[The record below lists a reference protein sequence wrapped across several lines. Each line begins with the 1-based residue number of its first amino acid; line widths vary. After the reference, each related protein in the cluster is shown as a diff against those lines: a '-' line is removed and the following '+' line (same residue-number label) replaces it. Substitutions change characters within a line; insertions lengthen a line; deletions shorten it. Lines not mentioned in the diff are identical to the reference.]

1 MTEITN
7 IRLLIVN
14 YPGAMQSAI
23 IGLKEMF
30 MLANQLIMKLA
41 EHSQCQ
47 SEINSGHR
55 SKFDIRFEVDSINPY
70 IWLPQDA
77 QEKTAVHSKAHVIV
91 LPPSIEGEYF
101 INPETSL
108 IQWLVQQHQQGSIIC
123 SACAGS
129 FVIAAAGLLD
139 HRAATTHWDLAGMLA
154 KQYPKVQVNS
164 EKILIN
170 DGDIITAG
178 GLMSWIDLGLELVA
192 QFSQPS
198 IMRQL
203 GKYLIVDTGS
213 REQSYYQSFK
223 PTLDHGDKIILKIQH
238 FIQANFQQTL
248 SIAKLAQQCHLTER
262 TFLRH
267 FVTAT
272 VFKPSEYIQRLRIQ
286 KACDLL
292 ETTAFTFEVISLK
305 VGYEDT
311 SACRKAFVKITGLT
325 PKDFKRRFSQTAEL
339 KKINI
344 AQSAAQS
351 KNA

>member
-1 MTEITN
+1 MTKRTN

-30 MLANQLIMKLA
+30 VLANQLIMKFTA
-41 EHSQCQ
+41 DSQYQ
-47 SEINSGHR
+47 SEINSGQKP
-55 SKFDIRFEVDSINPY
+55 KFDTRFEVDSIDCD
-70 IWLPQDA
+70 IWLPQGV

-154 KQYPKVQVNS
+154 KQFPKVKVNS

-192 QFSQPS
+192 QFTQPV

-203 GKYLIVDTGS
+203 GKYLIVDTGP

-223 PTLDHGDKIILKIQH
+223 PILDHGDKIILRIQH
-238 FIQANFQQTL
+238 FIQANFQQPL

-267 FVTAT
+267 FFTAT
-272 VFKPSEYIQRLRIQ
+272 GIKPNAYIQRLRIQ

-292 ETTAFTFEVISLK
+292 ETTVFTFETISLK

-325 PKDFKRRFSQTAEL
+325 PKDFKRRFSRTAEL
-339 KKINI
+339 KNI
-344 AQSAAQS
+344 TIA
-351 KNA
+351 

>member
-1 MTEITN
+1 MTKIKN

-30 MLANQLIMKLA
+30 MLANQLIMKFT

-47 SEINSGHR
+47 SEINSGHE
-55 SKFDIRFEVDSINPY
+55 SKFDIRFEVDSIDPY
-70 IWLPQDA
+70 IWLSQDV
-77 QEKTAVHSKAHVIV
+77 QEKKAVHSKTHVIV

-101 INPETSL
+101 IHPETSL

-129 FVIAAAGLLD
+129 FVIAAAGLLN
-139 HRAATTHWDLAGMLA
+139 HRAATTHWDLAGMLT
-154 KQYPKVQVNS
+154 KQFPKVQVNS

-192 QFSQPS
+192 QFSQPA

-203 GKYLIVDTGS
+203 GKYLVVDTGP
-213 REQSYYQSFK
+213 REQSYYQSFQ
-223 PTLDHGDKIILKIQH
+223 PTLDHGDKIMLKIQH
-238 FIQANFQQTL
+238 FIQANFQQML
-248 SIAKLAQQCHLTER
+248 SVAKLAQQCHLTER

-272 VFKPSEYIQRLRIQ
+272 GFKPSEYIQRLRIQ

-292 ETTAFTFEVISLK
+292 ETTAFTFEAISLK

-311 SACRKAFVKITGLT
+311 SACRKAFVKIIGLT
-325 PKDFKRRFSQTAEL
+325 PKDFKRRFSHTA
-339 KKINI
+339 
-344 AQSAAQS
+344 
-351 KNA
+351 

>member
-1 MTEITN
+1 MAKIKH

-23 IGLKEMF
+23 IGLNEMF
-30 MLANQLIMKLA
+30 MLANQLIAKFT
-41 EHSQCQ
+41 EHSQSQ
-47 SEINSGHR
+47 FEIDFKR
-55 SKFDIRFEVDSINPY
+55 RPKFDTRFKVDNIDRD
-70 IWLPQDA
+70 IWLSRGV
-77 QEKTAVHSKAHVIV
+77 QEKTVVHSKAHVIV

-101 INPETSL
+101 INPEISL
-108 IQWLVQQHQQGSIIC
+108 IQWLVQQHQQGSII
-123 SACAGS
+123 SSVCAGS

-139 HRAATTHWDLAGMLA
+139 QRPATTHWDLAGMLA
-154 KQYPKVQVNS
+154 KQFPKVQVNS

-192 QFSQPS
+192 QFTQPA

-203 GKYLIVDTGS
+203 GKYLIVDTGP
-213 REQSYYQSFK
+213 REQSYYQSFN
-223 PTLDHGDKIILKIQH
+223 PILDHGDKTILNIQH
-238 FIQANFQQTL
+238 FIRGNFQQAL
-248 SIAKLAQQCHLTER
+248 MVAKLAQQCHMTER

-272 VFKPSEYIQRLRIQ
+272 GFKPNEYIQRLRIQ

-292 ETTAFTFEVISLK
+292 ETTNLTFEAISLE

-325 PKDFKRRFSQTAEL
+325 PKDFKRRFSRTEEL
-339 KKINI
+339 
-344 AQSAAQS
+344 
-351 KNA
+351 

>member
-1 MTEITN
+1 MIKLKN

-14 YPGAMQSAI
+14 YPGSMQSAI
-23 IGLKEMF
+23 IGLEEML
-30 MLANQLIMKLA
+30 MLANQLVAKFTA
-41 EHSQCQ
+41 YSQHQ
-47 SEINSGHR
+47 SEINARRKSMLDN
-55 SKFDIRFEVDSINPY
+55 FFEVNIIDRD
-70 IWLPQDA
+70 IWLSQSA
-77 QEKTAVHSKAHVIV
+77 QKKTTLHAKAHVIV

-101 INPETSL
+101 VNPETSL

-129 FVIAAAGLLD
+129 FVIAAAGLLN
-139 HRAATTHWDLAGMLA
+139 HRAATTHWDLAGMFA
-154 KQYPKVQVNS
+154 KQFPQVKVNS

-192 QFSQPS
+192 QFTQPA

-203 GKYLIVDTGS
+203 GKYLIVDTGP

-223 PTLDHGDKIILKIQH
+223 PILDHGDKIILRTQH
-238 FIQANFQQTL
+238 FIQANYQQALPITE
-248 SIAKLAQQCHLTER
+248 LAQQCHLTER

-272 VFKPSEYIQRLRIQ
+272 GFKPNAYIQRLRIQ

-292 ETTAFTFEVISLK
+292 ETTAFTFEVISHK

-311 SACRKAFVKITGLT
+311 SACRKVFVKITGLT
-325 PKDFKRRFSQTAEL
+325 PKNFKRRFSRTADR
-339 KKINI
+339 
-344 AQSAAQS
+344 
-351 KNA
+351 

>member
-1 MTEITN
+1 MTKTKH
-7 IRLLIVN
+7 IRLLIVD

-30 MLANQLIMKLA
+30 MLANTLMTKFSEYSQSQFEIDSKHRPKL
-41 EHSQCQ
+41 
-47 SEINSGHR
+47 NT
-55 SKFDIRFEVDSINPY
+55 RFEVDSIDRDT
-70 IWLPQDA
+70 WLSQGV
-77 QEKTAVHSKAHVIV
+77 QEKNAVLSKAHVIV
-91 LPPSIEGEYF
+91 LPPCIEGEYF
-101 INPETSL
+101 VNPETSL
-108 IQWLVQQHQQGSIIC
+108 IHWLVQQHQQGSVIC

-129 FVIAAAGLLD
+129 FVIAATGLLD
-139 HRAATTHWDLAGMLA
+139 QRSATTHWDLAGMLA

-192 QFSQPS
+192 QFSQPA

-223 PTLDHGDKIILKIQH
+223 PTLDHGDKIILKTQH
-238 FIQANFQQTL
+238 FIQTNFHQTL
-248 SIAKLAQQCHLTER
+248 SIAKLAQQCYLTER

-272 VFKPSEYIQRLRIQ
+272 GFKPSEYIQRLRIQ

-292 ETTAFTFEVISLK
+292 ETTAFTFEAISLK

-311 SACRKAFVKITGLT
+311 SACRKVFVKITGLT

-339 KKINI
+339 KNITI

-351 KNA
+351 KST

>member
-1 MTEITN
+1 MNNIKN

-14 YPGAMQSAI
+14 YPGSMQSAI
-23 IGLKEMF
+23 IGLVEMF
-30 MLANQLIMKLA
+30 MLANQRIAKFT
-41 EHSQCQ
+41 EYSQNQ
-47 SEINSGHR
+47 SEINTR
-55 SKFDIRFEVDSINPY
+55 CKPILDTCFEVNIVDRDV
-70 IWLPQDA
+70 WLSKDGE
-77 QEKTAVHSKAHVIV
+77 EKTSLHAKAHVIV

-101 INPETSL
+101 VNPEATL
-108 IQWLVQQHQQGSIIC
+108 LRWLVQQHQQGCIIC

-129 FVIAAAGLLD
+129 FVIAAAGLLN
-139 HRAATTHWDLAGMLA
+139 HRAATTHWDLAGMFA
-154 KQYPKVQVNS
+154 KHFPQVKVNS

-192 QFSQPS
+192 QFTQPA

-203 GKYLIVDTGS
+203 GKYLIVDTGL

-223 PTLDHGDKIILKIQH
+223 PILDHGDKTILKIQH
-238 FIQANFQQTL
+238 LIQVNYYQTL

-272 VFKPSEYIQRLRIQ
+272 GLKPNAYLQRLRIQ

-292 ETTAFTFEVISLK
+292 ETTAFTFEAISHK

-325 PKDFKRRFSQTAEL
+325 PKDFKRRFSRTA
-339 KKINI
+339 
-344 AQSAAQS
+344 
-351 KNA
+351 

>member
-1 MTEITN
+1 
-7 IRLLIVN
+7 L
-14 YPGAMQSAI
+14 Y
-23 IGLKEMF
+23 
-30 MLANQLIMKLA
+30 
-41 EHSQCQ
+41 
-47 SEINSGHR
+47 SE
-55 SKFDIRFEVDSINPY
+55 
-70 IWLPQDA
+70 
-77 QEKTAVHSKAHVIV
+77 AHVIV

-101 INPETSL
+101 VNPETSL

-154 KQYPKVQVNS
+154 KQFPHVKVNS

-192 QFSQPS
+192 QFTQPA

-203 GKYLIVDTGS
+203 GKYLIVDTGP

-223 PTLDHGDKIILKIQH
+223 PILDHGDKIILKTQH
-238 FIQANFQQTL
+238 FIQANFQKPL

-272 VFKPSEYIQRLRIQ
+272 GFKPNEYIQRLRIQ

-292 ETTAFTFEVISLK
+292 ETTTFTFEAISLK

-311 SACRKAFVKITGLT
+311 SACRKAFVKVIGLT
-325 PKDFKRRFSQTAEL
+325 PKDFKRRFSRTAEL
-339 KKINI
+339 KNITI

-351 KNA
+351 INA